1 MSGQKA
7 KKCPKDATTQQIPQ
21 KESART
27 EFIFLTQKTKKI
39 GDIGTLI
46 DVKMIKRKK
55 NKVNACL
62 KKVIAKDKENTTV
75 TLKSRITRRKVISL
89 RHLFFPNSTFQC
101 SNTIPTSRIREKSQC
116 ITYQLFSLHNFAN
129 ATQKNPNVIEVLRQ
143 VPETIGSFQTVLKR
157 ASGEVMMISQVTSS
171 YHFTFQSFLPAW
183 CSTCVLR
190 SLVERI
196 MRSGISRIT
205 VTVTVRLLLSLVS
218 KAIYLSFSVSESL
231 SLSGSHCH
239 WY

>member
-27 EFIFLTQKTKKI
+27 EFIFLTQKTKKF

-75 TLKSRITRRKVISL
+75 TLESRITRRKVISL
-89 RHLFFPNSTFQC
+89 RHLFFQ
-101 SNTIPTSRIREKSQC
+101 IPLSSAQIPFPQVE
-116 ITYQLFSLHNFAN
+116 IG
-129 ATQKNPNVIEVLRQ
+129 KNPSVLH
-143 VPETIGSFQTVLKR
+143 ISFFLFT
-157 ASGEVMMISQVTSS
+157 ISQMRPKQPKSYRGFATSS
-171 YHFTFQSFLPAW
+171 EDYRILPD
-183 CSTCVLR
+183 CTKTC
-190 SLVERI
+190 
-196 MRSGISRIT
+196 
-205 VTVTVRLLLSLVS
+205 
-218 KAIYLSFSVSESL
+218 K
-231 SLSGSHCH
+231 
-239 WY
+239 W